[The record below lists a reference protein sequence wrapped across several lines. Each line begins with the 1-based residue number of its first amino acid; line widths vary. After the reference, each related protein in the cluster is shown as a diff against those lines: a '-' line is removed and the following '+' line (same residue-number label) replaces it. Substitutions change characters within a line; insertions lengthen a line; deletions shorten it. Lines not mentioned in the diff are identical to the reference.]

1 MDGWSKWE
9 VFPLS
14 DYFFILLLS
23 QNLPFDLII
32 QIHVL
37 STSSKGDERTEEVIR
52 INQTSTESQKN
63 LCLSYNAPLMIV
75 MVCLCC
81 ITSCNALVAFP
92 TILSS
97 SFASRL
103 SPTVCVTHFYFF
115 LIIIFFTYWLRK
127 TSVQQS
133 PC

>member
-14 DYFFILLLS
+14 DDFFILLLS

-75 MVCLCC
+75 MVCL
-81 ITSCNALVAFP
+81 SSS
-92 TILSS
+92 LSS

-115 LIIIFFTYWLRK
+115 LIIFFF
-127 TSVQQS
+127 
-133 PC
+133 